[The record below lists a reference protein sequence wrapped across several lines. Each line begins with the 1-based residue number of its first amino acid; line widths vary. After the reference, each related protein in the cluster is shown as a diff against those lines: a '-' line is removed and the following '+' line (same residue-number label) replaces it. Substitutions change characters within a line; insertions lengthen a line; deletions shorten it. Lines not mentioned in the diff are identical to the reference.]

1 MPVNNQ
7 LLTEFNDLQS
17 AYKYCKQKIIELK
30 GSKKFYIGATNDPE
44 KRCDDHEREKGM
56 KTMYLLCQT
65 QTKHDAK
72 MLEKKLV
79 KKFKDNIHIMNVINY
94 DSEGKPILNGGLG
107 LVEGINYIYVLFK

>member
-30 GSKKFYIGATNDPE
+30 GSKFFYIGGSHDPE
-44 KRCDDHEREKGM
+44 KRCADHKIEKGM
-56 KTMYLLCQT
+56 ETMYLLCKT

-79 KKFKDNIHIMNVINY
+79 KRFKDNIHIVNTIKY
-94 DSEGKPILNGGLG
+94 DNEGKPILNGGFG
-107 LVEGINYIYVLFK
+107 LIEGINYIYVLFK